1 MMTFIP
7 TPLEDEWLYSVV
19 GRWFALSGFA
29 SESKFCVA
37 AFGSSLDTSSL
48 NAGYFVNLNWQG
60 GSTFDRSSIPERLS
74 LLPAARPFINE
85 VLYAKYF
92 ALPPDSKEGWSTWH
106 PKTESLTRPPKYRYC
121 QVCATEQR
129 ANFGFA
135 VWLRAHQLPGV
146 DACVKHSVELKNVR
160 ARPNHLDIVPIED
173 ISAVSATDEE
183 IWFAFEAK
191 SLLDLAL
198 PNVASSQH
206 RLAWTDAIS
215 REFRLAS
222 TSSSQNLE
230 SLFMKRFTPGF
241 LERILGKAQVSRVG
255 NLARTLIKKKTGCI
269 NPVHSI
275 LLAKVLGFDTI
286 STFLIEA
293 SKIPLP
299 NEILDAPKA
308 PEVLSTGATR
318 AQLRNANII
327 DRERKFLAKHK

>member
-48 NAGYFVNLNWQG
+48 NAAYFVNLTWQG
-60 GSTFDRSSIPERLS
+60 GSTIDRSSIPEKLS

-92 ALPPDSKEGWSTWH
+92 ALPPDSNERWSTWH

-129 ANFGFA
+129 SKFGFA
-135 VWLRAHQLPGV
+135 FWLRAHQLPGV
-146 DACVKHSVELKNVR
+146 GACVKHSVELKNVR
-160 ARPNHLDIVPIED
+160 ARPNHLDMVPIED
-173 ISAVSATDEE
+173 ITAVSATDEE

-206 RLAWTDAIS
+206 RLAWTDAIG
-215 REFRLAS
+215 REFRHA
-222 TSSSQNLE
+222 SSSSSRDLE
-230 SLFMKRFTPGF
+230 PLFMKRFTPGF
-241 LERILGKAQVSRVG
+241 LQRILGRTQFWRVG
-255 NLARTLIKKKTGCI
+255 NLARALVKKQTGCI
-269 NPVHSI
+269 DPVHSI

-293 SKIPLP
+293 SKIPFP
-299 NEILDAPKA
+299 NEILDAPKV
-308 PEVLSTGATR
+308 PEELSARSTR

-327 DRERKFLAKHK
+327 ERERKFLAKLK

>member
-1 MMTFIP
+1 MTFIP

-37 AFGSSLDTSSL
+37 AFGSPLDTSSL
-48 NAGYFVNLNWQG
+48 NAGYFVNLTWQG
-60 GSTFDRSSIPERLS
+60 GSTIDRTSIPERLS

-92 ALPPDSKEGWSTWH
+92 ALPPDSSERWSTWH
-106 PKTESLTRPPKYRYC
+106 PKTESLTRPPQYRYC

-129 ANFGFA
+129 AEFGFA

-146 DACVKHSVELKNVR
+146 GACVKHSVELKNVR
-160 ARPNHLDIVPIED
+160 ARPNHLDMVPTED
-173 ISAVSATDEE
+173 ITAVSATDEE

-206 RLAWTDAIS
+206 RQAWKDAIS
-215 REFRLAS
+215 REFGHTP
-222 TSSSQNLE
+222 TSSGLNLE
-230 SLFMKRFTPGF
+230 PIFAKRFTPSF
-241 LERILGKAQVSRVG
+241 LERILGKTRFLRVG
-255 NLARTLIKKKTGCI
+255 NLARALVKKDTGCI
-269 NPVHSI
+269 DPVHSI

-299 NEILDAPKA
+299 KTIVKTPTVSEKLTARD
-308 PEVLSTGATR
+308 TR
-318 AQLRNANII
+318 SQSRNAKVYE
-327 DRERKFLAKHK
+327 REQKYLLKRK